1 MSYFLYSFVTFY
13 EDDLLI
19 FSKLPMFFDAETA
32 ISMLAG
38 TLFSRDGKR
47 CYQAVSE
54 RAFREG
60 RKYLLA
66 SYIYGKLV
74 FFLVQTLLVAR
85 EVLCDED
92 KFEYWEINNNF
103 QYKK

>member
-1 MSYFLYSFVTFY
+1 MTFY

-19 FSKLPMFFDAETA
+19 FSKFPMFFDAETA

-47 CYQAVSE
+47 CYHTVSE
-54 RAFREG
+54 RGFREG
-60 RKYLLA
+60 RKYMLA
-66 SYIYGKLV
+66 SYINGKIV
-74 FFLVQTLLVAR
+74 FFWVKTLLVAR

-92 KFEYWEINNNF
+92 KCEYREINNNF
-103 QYKK
+103 